1 MLFRDNGIVHPL
13 MYLTTIVAIVLMAA
27 TDFLA
32 IQLTGAFLLI
42 ATVIAPFVRAWR
54 ETPATGEAAG
64 GRSNQLKHRRPP
76 ADRKL

>member
-42 ATVIAPFVRAWR
+42 AIVIAPFVRAWR
-54 ETPATGEAAG
+54 ETPATGETAG
-64 GRSNQLKHRRPP
+64 GRSNPMKPRRPP